1 MAKTTFCWKYEML
14 GILYLRARMSASIW
28 HKFGICSVAKLM
40 SNNLIMKFLIA
51 PSLSFLCQHSMRKQG
66 QEAASTSNR
75 EDDGRTDKQKPQLP
89 LLPLSLS
96 LPPHPAVVTPLHS
109 THSLPSHSVSCEM
122 DKSSDR
128 HESVSCF
135 FIRFLARLLIQNG
148 FIG

>member
-1 MAKTTFCWKYEML
+1 MTKATFCWKYEML

-75 EDDGRTDKQKPQLP
+75 EEDGQTDRQTETTTPVSP
-89 LLPLSLS
+89 SFS
-96 LPPHPAVVTPLHS
+96 LPPSSSGGGHSSPL
-109 THSLPSHSVSCEM
+109 TLSLPSHSVSCEM
-122 DKSSDR
+122 DKSSDMNPFPA
-128 HESVSCF
+128 SLF
-135 FIRFLARLLIQNG
+135 GFLQDS
-148 FIG
+148 

>member
-1 MAKTTFCWKYEML
+1 MAKATFCWKYEML

-75 EDDGRTDKQKPQLP
+75 EEDGQTDRQTDKQKPQLP
-89 LLPLSLS
+89 VLPLSLS
-96 LPPHPAVVTPLHS
+96 LLIRRWSLLSTPLTLSHPIL
-109 THSLPSHSVSCEM
+109 SLVRWISRQTDMNPFPASL
-122 DKSSDR
+122 
-128 HESVSCF
+128 F
-135 FIRFLARLLIQNG
+135 GFLQDS
-148 FIG
+148 